1 MTGMKKAEKIQE
13 GVITAPSFIWMV
25 LFFLLP
31 SLIIFAYAFKPRD
44 IYGAIGTGWT
54 LETLGTMFNWGLW
67 QVIWRTLWLSC
78 GSTLLCILLAL
89 PMGYHMATQAKGKRN
104 LLLIL
109 VVIPFWSSL
118 LIRIF
123 AWKIVLHPE
132 GILHRGLETL
142 GIIDPSTT
150 LLYNSLA
157 VLFVMTYTFLPF
169 AILPIFAA
177 ASKFNFSLI
186 EAAIDL
192 GASRL
197 QAFIM
202 IFIPGIQKGIATAL
216 FMVFIPAMGTYV
228 IPDLVGGATS
238 DMICNRIAQK
248 TLAERNL
255 PEASALAALLMLA
268 LLLPMMAIERYHS
281 RSKKMEGVRNRE

>member
-1 MTGMKKAEKIQE
+1 MSNRNSQQE
-13 GVITAPSFIWMV
+13 LALTMPSLSWLIT
-25 LFFLLP
+25 FFLLP
-31 SLIIFAYAFKPRD
+31 SLLIFAYAFKPKGF
-44 IYGAIGTGWT
+44 YGGIVDGWT
-54 LETLGTMFNWGLW
+54 LDNIRALFNWNILLL
-67 QVIWRTLWLSC
+67 IWRTLWLS
-78 GSTLLCILLAL
+78 SAATLLSILLAM
-89 PMGYHMATQAKGKRN
+89 PIGYHMATLSKGKRN
-104 LLLIL
+104 LFLIL

-132 GILHRGLETL
+132 GILHRALEAIA
-142 GIIDPSTT
+142 IISPETM
-150 LLYNSLA
+150 LLYNAPA

-169 AILPIFAA
+169 AILPIYAA

-197 QAFIM
+197 QAFIK
-202 IFIPGIQKGIATAL
+202 IFIPGIQKGITTAF
-216 FMVFIPAMGTYV
+216 FMVFIPAVGSYI
-228 IPDLVGGATS
+228 IPDLVGGTSS

-255 PEASALAALLMLA
+255 PEASALAALLMLSLLAPMIA
-268 LLLPMMAIERYHS
+268 LERYNN
-281 RSKKMEGVRNRE
+281 RKKKFAGARNRE